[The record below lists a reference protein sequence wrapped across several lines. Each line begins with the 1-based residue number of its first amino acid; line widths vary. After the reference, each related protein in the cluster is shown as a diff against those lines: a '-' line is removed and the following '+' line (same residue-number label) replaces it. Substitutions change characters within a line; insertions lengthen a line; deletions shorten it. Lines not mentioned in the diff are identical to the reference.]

1 MIKGHGNVRK
11 RNGNGVRR
19 LKKLKVYRDE
29 VTASAQYTFF
39 FFFLEGL
46 RGFIRFFVNIL
57 LL

>member
-11 RNGNGVRR
+11 RNGNGIRR

-29 VTASAQYTFF
+29 VTASAQYTFLMSN
-39 FFFLEGL
+39 LEGL